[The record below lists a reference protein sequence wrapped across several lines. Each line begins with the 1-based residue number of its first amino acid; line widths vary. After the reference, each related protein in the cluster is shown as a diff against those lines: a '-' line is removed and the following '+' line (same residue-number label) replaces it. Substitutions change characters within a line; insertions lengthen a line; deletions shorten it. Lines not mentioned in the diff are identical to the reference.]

1 MLKKKKGEI
10 YISKAC
16 PIIVHLRIA
25 WLQKVYI
32 FYEIARGIIKPNLF
46 ISFIIYILYML
57 TKGGR
62 NIINK
67 ILYEN
72 KTNSMHTYISNQI
85 NFSSI
90 WNK

>member
-32 FYEIARGIIKPNLF
+32 FYEIASGIIEPNLF
-46 ISFIIYILYML
+46 IYYIFYNIYPLHAYQRW
-57 TKGGR
+57 TK
-62 NIINK
+62 
-67 ILYEN
+67 
-72 KTNSMHTYISNQI
+72 HH
-85 NFSSI
+85 
-90 WNK
+90 